1 MTKRD
6 TTHLTHCF
14 RCEVRA
20 KAEETVEHRVCTSYN
35 IAKPYDST
43 LMNGINAWV
52 GVRLT
57 EPMKYVVE
65 WRVNIAISIL
75 IKGHMSLIVRVRIS
89 AFKLSMQGV
98 TG

>member
-1 MTKRD
+1 
-6 TTHLTHCF
+6 
-14 RCEVRA
+14 
-20 KAEETVEHRVCTSYN
+20 
-35 IAKPYDST
+35 
-43 LMNGINAWV
+43 MNGINAWV